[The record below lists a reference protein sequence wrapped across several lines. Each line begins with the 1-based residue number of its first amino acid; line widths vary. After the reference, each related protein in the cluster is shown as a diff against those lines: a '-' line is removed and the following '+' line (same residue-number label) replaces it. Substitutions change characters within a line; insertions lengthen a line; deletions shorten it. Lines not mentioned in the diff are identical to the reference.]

1 MNDERC
7 FNGFLLGDESGL
19 RVLMDRYGDSLTLYI
34 NGYLHDIHESEDLM
48 IESFSRVIAKR
59 PRLVAGGFRPYLY
72 KTARNL
78 ALRHLE
84 RSRRTL
90 SFELLELEPEDER
103 RVETTVFS
111 TDVSRIVRDCLD
123 ELPADYREA
132 LYLVYIEG
140 MSYERAA
147 EVMGKSRKQVDNLI
161 ARGKVA
167 MKPLL
172 VKKGVTDAFD

>member
-1 MNDERC
+1 
-7 FNGFLLGDESGL
+7 
-19 RVLMDRYGDSLTLYI
+19 
-34 NGYLHDIHESEDLM
+34 
-48 IESFSRVIAKR
+48 
-59 PRLVAGGFRPYLY
+59 
-72 KTARNL
+72 
-78 ALRHLE
+78 
-84 RSRRTL
+84 
-90 SFELLELEPEDER
+90 LLELEPEDER

-111 TDVSRIVRDCLD
+111 TDVSHIVRDCLD